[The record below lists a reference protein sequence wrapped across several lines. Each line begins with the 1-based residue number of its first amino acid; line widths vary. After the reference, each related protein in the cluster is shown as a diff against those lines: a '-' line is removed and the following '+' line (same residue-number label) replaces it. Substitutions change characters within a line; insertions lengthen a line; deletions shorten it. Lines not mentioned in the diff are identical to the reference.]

1 MEVEFLLREF
11 AADPA
16 RAEAWMGSDRA
27 GLVREFGPAAVRA
40 REAERSSPV
49 GRIVLPDESEYRL
62 HSQVTHPTPAGG
74 RARDLAGEADPFPLQ
89 HAAAE
94 LLEHASRCLLAL
106 DPLRD
111 ESAPDPAEA
120 FFAAYGAAREA
131 MDALAAGLPPV
142 PCRTVPRPK
151 GEPPPLPGM

>member
-1 MEVEFLLREF
+1 
-11 AADPA
+11 
-16 RAEAWMGSDRA
+16 MGSDRA
-27 GLVREFGPAAVRA
+27 ALVREFGPAAVRA
-40 REAERSSPV
+40 REAERRSPGV
-49 GRIVLPDESEYRL
+49 RIVLPDELEYRA

-74 RARDLAGEADPFPLQ
+74 RARDLASQADPFPLP

-94 LLEHASRCLLAL
+94 LLEHAMRCLLAL

-120 FFAAYGAAREA
+120 FFAAYCTARDA
-131 MDALAAGLPPV
+131 MDALVAGLPPGSL
-142 PCRTVPRPK
+142 PDRLPRPK